1 MRTKKIISFTSVL
14 IILTCIFIASFMFG
28 CARRGTEEPAYSKEV
43 AEKILISINNEDYDS
58 ISSYFSDE
66 FKNKLK
72 EKDNSKTNKAY
83 TSEKEAFIN
92 RICKPLKNEIGEYQP
107 GTLKFERTLT
117 EKGYT
122 SVFYLAKFS
131 KEKQGD
137 VTFQL
142 VFQEINGKMLI
153 SGMWFSSKTL
163 RQRDINK

>member
-1 MRTKKIISFTSVL
+1 MRTKKTISFASVL
-14 IILTCIFIASFMFG
+14 VILTCIFVVFFMLG
-28 CARRGTEEPAYSKEV
+28 CARRGAEEPAYSKEI
-43 AEKILISINNEDYDS
+43 AEKILISINNDDYDS
-58 ISSYFSDE
+58 ISLYFSDE
-66 FKNKLK
+66 FKDSIKK
-72 EKDNSKTNKAY
+72 MVDPKTQKAY
-83 TSEKEAFIN
+83 TSEKEAFVN
-92 RICKPLKNEIGEYQP
+92 GICKPLKDKIGEYQP
-107 GTLKFERTLT
+107 GTLKFNRTLT

-163 RQRDINK
+163 RQ